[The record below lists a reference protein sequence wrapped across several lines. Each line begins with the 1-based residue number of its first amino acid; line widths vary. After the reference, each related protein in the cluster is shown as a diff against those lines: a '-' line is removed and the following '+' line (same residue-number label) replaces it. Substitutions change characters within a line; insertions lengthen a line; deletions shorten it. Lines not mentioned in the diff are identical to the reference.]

1 MLRRLHMNNKTYY
14 DLSELGI
21 FSSKN
26 LSETDYNNLSKNN
39 VDKSKIYL
47 QGYSN
52 DVRIN
57 NDNKWYKEID
67 THGLSVNDV
76 LLQLEIMRTKHTKTI
91 KNMVTF
97 FVLLTIIS
105 IVILIILSLNGI
117 TIASQNRGY

>member
-1 MLRRLHMNNKTYY
+1 MNNKTYY

-39 VDKSKIYL
+39 VDGSKVYL

-57 NDNKWYKEID
+57 DGNKWYKEID

-91 KNMVTF
+91 KNMITF
-97 FVLLTIIS
+97 FVILEIIGI
-105 IVILIILSLNGI
+105 IVLIILSLNGI
-117 TIASQNRGY
+117 TISSHNRGY